1 MSAVPSLSGLD
12 RVMTSDVALREAEG
26 DASSD
31 SGPQRSS
38 APKPPRDKNTP
49 AEVRRDPRGT
59 PAAWD
64 RPVKGIIFLGV
75 VFFVGYALLSGAVWT
90 PTRSFFSP
98 GLHMS
103 FWWGMAIYGAIMYLA
118 LAWRLWLW
126 MRYRPMESVSGAEL
140 PKVSVIIPAY
150 NEGALVR
157 QTIRSVAEN
166 DYPREKLQIIVVDD
180 GSTDD
185 TWSHIQQAVREV
197 QSYCNIVAHKA
208 PKNGGKRA
216 ALHFGFQRASG
227 DVFVTMDSDS
237 IFATDTLRNA
247 VTPLVRD
254 PRVGCVA
261 GCVEVLNP
269 YESVWTRFLKVTFSL
284 SFKFVRAYQ
293 NEFRGIFCTPGALS
307 VYRADVVRRVADEWN
322 SQTFLGQHCM
332 TGEDRA
338 MTNLF
343 LREGWLTA
351 YQENARVWAEMP
363 ATYNGVT
370 KMFLRWAR
378 SNIRETI
385 ILQRFLMTNFRRD
398 HLHAFR
404 INMLLV
410 LSTLIVPYFLVFNSL
425 ALVAMH
431 PEYLARHL
439 SLIVFFGLTQ
449 AAIYYRKERDSDWLW
464 LMVYEVFWVIGFVW
478 IMPYAAL
485 TLKNTAW
492 LTRGKNIKRGAE
504 SNDEAAQP
512 AAGSFTTGSPIA
524 VPALAGLAVAGTS
537 SQVIST
543 TSRGG
548 LIPSA
553 APVLAR
559 PVRGGVPA
567 VAATMAVAAAPAIAH
582 VAMSTAAHAAA
593 VEIVRTSAGGQP

>member
-12 RVMTSDVALREAEG
+12 RVLTVESASREQEG
-26 DASSD
+26 DGASD
-31 SGPQRSS
+31 AGPQRSG
-38 APKPPRDKNTP
+38 PMPPHPDRDTP
-49 AEVRRDPRGT
+49 PEVRRDPRLQA
-59 PAAWD
+59 PWWDKHAKAA
-64 RPVKGIIFLGV
+64 ILLGV
-75 VFFVGYALLSGAVWT
+75 LFFAGYALLSGAVYT
-90 PTRSFFSP
+90 STQRFFAP
-98 GLHMS
+98 GLHQS
-103 FWWGMAIYGAIMYLA
+103 FWWGMVIYGAIMYAA
-118 LAWRLWLW
+118 LAWRIVLWL
-126 MRYRPMESVSGAEL
+126 RYKPMASVSDAEL
-140 PKVSVIIPAY
+140 PTVSVIIPAY
-150 NEGALVR
+150 NEGPLVR
-157 QTIRSVAEN
+157 QTIRSVANN

-185 TWSHIQQAVREV
+185 TWTHIQQAVREV
-197 QSYCNIVAHKA
+197 QSFCNITAHKA
-208 PKNGGKRA
+208 PQNGGKRA
-216 ALHFGFQRASG
+216 ALHFGFQRADG

-237 IFATDTLRNA
+237 IFAADTLRNA
-247 VTPLVRD
+247 VTPMVRD

-269 YESVWTRFLKVTFSL
+269 YESVWTRFLKVTFAL

-293 NEFRGIFCTPGALS
+293 NEFRGVFCTPGALS
-307 VYRADVVRRVADEWN
+307 VYRADVVRRVSDEWN
-322 SQTFLGQHCM
+322 RQTFLGQHCM

-363 ATYNGVT
+363 ATYGGVT

-385 ILQRFLMTNFRRD
+385 ILQRFLLTNFRKE
-398 HLHAFR
+398 HLRAFQL
-404 INMLLV
+404 NMLLV

-431 PEYLARHL
+431 PEYLVRHL

-449 AAIYYRKERDSDWLW
+449 AAIYYRKQRDSDWLW

-492 LTRGKNIKRGAE
+492 LTRGKNLKRGAE
-504 SNDEAAQP
+504 SQDEPEAALP
-512 AAGSFTTGSPIA
+512 ASAMAAGDFTTSPAIS
-524 VPALAGLAVAGTS
+524 VPALAALTVPGTS
-537 SQVIST
+537 SQTIMRPAAIAPTAS
-543 TSRGG
+543 GG
-548 LIPSA
+548 MLAGLPA
-553 APVLAR
+553 AATAASVA
-559 PVRGGVPA
+559 A
-567 VAATMAVAAAPAIAH
+567 AATMEAVRA
-582 VAMSTAAHAAA
+582 T
-593 VEIVRTSAGGQP
+593 AGGQA